1 MGKGTATAS
10 NQDKWSMMI
19 ARYPYL
25 ILFLIG
31 SIDFRALVGNV
42 KEIDVV

>member
-1 MGKGTATAS
+1 MGKRTATAS
-10 NQDKWSMMI
+10 SEDKWSMMI

-25 ILFLIG
+25 IRFLIG
-31 SIDFRALVGNV
+31 SADFRALVGNV